1 MALITRKRAG
11 RKAAETLARYEPG
24 DTPYPYRDCL
34 KEVKRTGV
42 VAAQE
47 HRSVDREERAGAQVD
62 ILRMALETIAANWLD
77 TDGGGPT
84 VSMLAGQRESDQ
96 KLARAALKHARALDA
111 DRTKAREQG
120 ELQHRVGKR

>member
-1 MALITRKRAG
+1 MALVTRKRVG

-42 VAAQE
+42 VAAEQ
-47 HRSVDREERAGAQVD
+47 HRSVDREERSGAQVD
-62 ILRMALETIAANWLD
+62 ILRMALETIAARWAD
-77 TDGGGPT
+77 ADGNIDEQT
-84 VSMLAGQRESDQ
+84 KINQHAQHQLLA
-96 KLARAALKHARALDA
+96 LAALRCARALDD

-120 ELQHRVGKR
+120 AQQHRVGKR